1 MAEYQLNQGFKYF
14 VLFNTVSKEDEESK
28 SAPDKIVSYRFD
40 SNDISANIINIF
52 KFLMVFRAE
61 INLSIDTTRHS
72 VGVRIQ

>member
-1 MAEYQLNQGFKYF
+1 LNQGFKYF

-40 SNDISANIINIF
+40 SNDLSANIINIF
-52 KFLMVFRAE
+52 KFLTVFRAE